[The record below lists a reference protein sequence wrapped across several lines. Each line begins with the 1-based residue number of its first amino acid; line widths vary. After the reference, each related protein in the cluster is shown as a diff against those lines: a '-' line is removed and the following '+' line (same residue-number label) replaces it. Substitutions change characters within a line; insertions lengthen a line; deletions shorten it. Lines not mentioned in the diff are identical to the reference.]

1 MQPGQGGGGY
11 TWGRE
16 RRLHRRSDF
25 AAARERGISRAH
37 PLLVL
42 QTVLNSLPYSRF
54 GLVVSRRV
62 DLRAVGRNRVRR
74 RLREIV
80 RQSPVRAGWD
90 VVLVA
95 RPAAA
100 GAAFGEL
107 RQAVWEL
114 ERRAGLVDTAGVSA
128 PRTTE
133 KQVGTTEV

>member
-1 MQPGQGGGGY
+1 
-11 TWGRE
+11 
-16 RRLHRRSDF
+16 
-25 AAARERGISRAH
+25 
-37 PLLVL
+37 LVL